1 MDYGNR
7 QDTLDRVLAAAG
19 SLDKLIA
26 DLRGQAQET
35 QNAIRTA
42 REQEEARFKQ
52 AMMAMFREQQQRMET
67 ALRPKT
73 ARAWQTV
80 AGVSALLVVLF
91 AGWMLLLKQAND
103 RLSAAQARA
112 DAAEI
117 SADVKEALQRVEIT
131 SCGGQPCIRVD
142 KSTPTWKSGKNE
154 YILVGD
160 AGKRR

>member
-26 DLRGQAQET
+26 DLRRQALET
-35 QNAIRTA
+35 QTAIRAA
-42 REQEEARFKQ
+42 REHEEAKFKQ
-52 AMMAMFREQQQRMET
+52 TMVSIFRDQQERMET

-73 ARAWQTV
+73 ARAWQIV
-80 AGVSALLVVLF
+80 AGVSALLVALF

-117 SADVKEALQRVEIT
+117 SADVQEVLRRVEIT
-131 SCGGQPCIRVD
+131 SCGGQPCIRID
-142 KSTPTWKSGKNE
+142 KSSPVWKSGKNE

-160 AGKRR
+160 EGKRR

>member
-1 MDYGNR
+1 MDYDNR
-7 QDTLDRVLAAAG
+7 HDNLDRVLAAVG

-26 DLRGQAQET
+26 DLRRQAQEM
-35 QNAIRTA
+35 QIAIRTA
-42 REQEEARFKQ
+42 REQEEAKFKHSMI
-52 AMMAMFREQQQRMET
+52 AAFRDQQQLMEA
-67 ALRPKT
+67 ALRPRT
-73 ARAWQTV
+73 ARAWQIV
-80 AGVSALLVVLF
+80 AGTSALLVLLF

-117 SADVKEALQRVEIT
+117 SADVQEALQRVEIT

-142 KSTPTWKSGKNE
+142 KGAPIWKSGKNE

-160 AGKRR
+160 AGKPR

>member
-52 AMMAMFREQQQRMET
+52 AMMAMFREQQQRM
-67 ALRPKT
+67 
-73 ARAWQTV
+73 
-80 AGVSALLVVLF
+80 
-91 AGWMLLLKQAND
+91 
-103 RLSAAQARA
+103 
-112 DAAEI
+112 
-117 SADVKEALQRVEIT
+117 
-131 SCGGQPCIRVD
+131 
-142 KSTPTWKSGKNE
+142 
-154 YILVGD
+154 
-160 AGKRR
+160 